1 MSSIISLSS
10 TALKTISK
18 NIKIPLYKRT
28 NIVPSIVHFGVGNF
42 CRSHLFENTHHVN
55 NQLDRH
61 MSDEKPWL
69 IHGIGV
75 LDNKFERNA
84 WEKLQS
90 NDFLYGLLTLPSNKC
105 EIIGSLCS
113 YDWIPHSNSTLIS
126 AINSISRPET
136 KIITLTITEKGYCM
150 DIEGNLDF
158 KNPDVKHDLTLL
170 TTNKENKTTATNNNN
185 NIATLSSSYK
195 TSLGLLIEGLI
206 QRKANESA
214 GPVTILSCDNLPSN
228 GNFLK
233 SILLEFIL
241 KTDNDELLAYVE
253 ENISFPNSM
262 VDRITPG
269 VTDETVS
276 MFEKQ
281 TNVADPLPVIA
292 EDFTQWVVEDNFLAG
307 RPSWEDIEDNNILFV
322 DDCEPYECMKL
333 RLLNASHSA
342 MAYLSI
348 LAGHTKVDEALTND
362 NVYQYVKSYMDMA
375 TSTVPDVP
383 GIDVEE
389 YKKILRFRFSNL
401 SDDLSRLAQDGS
413 KKMIGF
419 ILPSLEIKLQN
430 NESTEQIASVIASW
444 ICYLNEM
451 DENDID
457 DPRKNELIDLSRKIM
472 SDSSTIKEFIHST
485 LGDHIS
491 KEEQFLQQIKKY
503 LNIIENDG
511 VEKGILDQHEFF
523 KSKV

>member
-1 MSSIISLSS
+1 M
-10 TALKTISK
+10 
-18 NIKIPLYKRT
+18 
-28 NIVPSIVHFGVGNF
+28 
-42 CRSHLFENTHHVN
+42 
-55 NQLDRH
+55 
-61 MSDEKPWL
+61 
-69 IHGIGV
+69 
-75 LDNKFERNA
+75 
-84 WEKLQS
+84 
-90 NDFLYGLLTLPSNKC
+90 
-105 EIIGSLCS
+105 
-113 YDWIPHSNSTLIS
+113 
-126 AINSISRPET
+126 
-136 KIITLTITEKGYCM
+136 
-150 DIEGNLDF
+150 
-158 KNPDVKHDLTLL
+158 
-170 TTNKENKTTATNNNN
+170 
-185 NIATLSSSYK
+185 
-195 TSLGLLIEGLI
+195 
-206 QRKANESA
+206 
-214 GPVTILSCDNLPSN
+214 
-228 GNFLK
+228 
-233 SILLEFIL
+233 

>member
-1 MSSIISLSS
+1 
-10 TALKTISK
+10 
-18 NIKIPLYKRT
+18 
-28 NIVPSIVHFGVGNF
+28 
-42 CRSHLFENTHHVN
+42 
-55 NQLDRH
+55 
-61 MSDEKPWL
+61 
-69 IHGIGV
+69 
-75 LDNKFERNA
+75 
-84 WEKLQS
+84 
-90 NDFLYGLLTLPSNKC
+90 
-105 EIIGSLCS
+105 
-113 YDWIPHSNSTLIS
+113 
-126 AINSISRPET
+126 
-136 KIITLTITEKGYCM
+136 
-150 DIEGNLDF
+150 
-158 KNPDVKHDLTLL
+158 
-170 TTNKENKTTATNNNN
+170 
-185 NIATLSSSYK
+185 
-195 TSLGLLIEGLI
+195 
-206 QRKANESA
+206 
-214 GPVTILSCDNLPSN
+214 
-228 GNFLK
+228 
-233 SILLEFIL
+233 
-241 KTDNDELLAYVE
+241 
-253 ENISFPNSM
+253 
-262 VDRITPG
+262 
-269 VTDETVS
+269 
-276 MFEKQ
+276 
-281 TNVADPLPVIA
+281 
-292 EDFTQWVVEDNFLAG
+292 
-307 RPSWEDIEDNNILFV
+307 
-322 DDCEPYECMKL
+322 MKL